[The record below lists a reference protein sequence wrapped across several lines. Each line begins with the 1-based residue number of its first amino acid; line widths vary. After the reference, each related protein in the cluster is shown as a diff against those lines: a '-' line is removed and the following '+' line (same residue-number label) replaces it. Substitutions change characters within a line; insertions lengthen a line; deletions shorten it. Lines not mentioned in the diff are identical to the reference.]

1 MSFPE
6 QVPPDGWTALE
17 RAGEEIAQVRFAPEG
32 EPPALAFRVPRSRF
46 LLDLTEQLT
55 VEDLLT
61 AAAIP
66 AERVESWRV
75 GDESHDGRDGTN
87 PELKHLLPPPPPG
100 ANHLLIRVR
109 LNPAARAA
117 GPDVPPETWQV
128 LDVLWKSILVL
139 EAGID
144 ACRLGLDGLRAE
156 LDGAFKRS
164 LHVDEKVHALQSDVA
179 QWTKAKTRVH
189 HAVPKLREFIHRA
202 TWAAGTPE
210 RKRLEELFESHIEPR
225 IPLPDLDQ
233 VREQMEHLQKDR
245 QVLAAQGNAVHQ
257 EGRAILGEI
266 QRALST
272 LQRNA
277 ADRASKK
284 RSAGREKGKFF

>member
-1 MSFPE
+1 VSLPE

-17 RAGEEIAQVRFAPEG
+17 RAGEEIARVRFAPEG
-32 EPPALAFRVPRSRF
+32 EPPAVAFRVPQSRF

-61 AAAIP
+61 AAVVP
-66 AERVESWRV
+66 AARVESWRV
-75 GDESHDGRDGTN
+75 GDESHDGLGGAN
-87 PELKHLLPPPPPG
+87 PELQHLLPPPPPD
-100 ANHLLIRVR
+100 ADHLLVCVR
-109 LNPAARAA
+109 LKSPARAGA
-117 GPDVPPETWQV
+117 DVPPETWQA

-144 ACRLGLDGLRAE
+144 APRLGLDGLRAE

-189 HAVPKLREFIHRA
+189 HTLPKLREFIHRA

-210 RKRLEELFESHIEPR
+210 RKRLEEVIERHIEPR
-225 IPLPDLDQ
+225 VPLPDLDH

-245 QVLAAQGNAVHQ
+245 QVLAAQGNAVQQ